1 MLAPF
6 IVVQRIFNQGIAADI
21 VRKFSAYLTHF
32 HRFWIPF
39 MAFLVVKALSLFIF
53 YFLVNR
59 SKSPKG
65 GKETSAADESGD
77 DEKDDLSQSK
87 QFMRPNSMKQWKLE
101 QDKIKEAEEKKR
113 FEKEKAAAAGAAG
126 KVSSIPIGTCFL
138 NGFSCLAL
146 YFKVKKR
153 EKM

>member
-1 MLAPF
+1 
-6 IVVQRIFNQGIAADI
+6 
-21 VRKFSAYLTHF
+21 
-32 HRFWIPF
+32 
-39 MAFLVVKALSLFIF
+39 MAFLVVDALSLFIF

-113 FEKEKAAAAGAAG
+113 LEKEKAAAAGAAG
-126 KVSSIPIGTCFL
+126 KVSSIPRGAVF
-138 NGFSCLAL
+138 
-146 YFKVKKR
+146 
-153 EKM
+153 